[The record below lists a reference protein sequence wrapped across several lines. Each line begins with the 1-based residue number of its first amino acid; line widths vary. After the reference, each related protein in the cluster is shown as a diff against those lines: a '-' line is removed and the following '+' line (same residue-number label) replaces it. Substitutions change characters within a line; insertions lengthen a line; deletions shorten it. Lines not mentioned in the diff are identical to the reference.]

1 MPDPNSLFDDAP
13 CGYAVLDAD
22 GVVLSA
28 NQQLLRMLGRSR
40 SEVEGGHTFASF
52 ITMGGRIFYETHL
65 LPMLLMETAVH
76 EIALDLISRDGA
88 HISVLVSANL
98 APGSSERDARVR
110 VVIFE
115 AQHRRRY
122 ESDLLDATRSA
133 VQARAEATALA
144 QTLQATLI
152 PPTPPSVPGLDIAA
166 AYRPAGD
173 GSEVGG
179 DFYDVFQVGEDAW
192 VLVLGDVSGKGV
204 AAAAVTA
211 FVRHTVR
218 ALAMQVVDPAMLLQ
232 RLNAALLAHPTD
244 RYCTIALLRVCCTPE
259 GWRLSSAVGGHPLP
273 LIRASSGAMSEL
285 GSHGSP
291 VGLLNDVEFRTVE
304 HLVID
309 ETVTLYTDGVTEARR
324 EDDLFGDARLF
335 ELCSRLG
342 PEPGPIVDG
351 TVGMV
356 LDFQNNNAG
365 DDIALLAFCATKDRC
380 QDEPA
385 PRKGSAR

>member
-1 MPDPNSLFDDAP
+1 MPDPDSLFDDAP

-28 NQQLLRMLGRSR
+28 NQQLLGMLGLSR
-40 SEVEGGHTFASF
+40 SEVEGGRTFVSF

-65 LPMLLMETAVH
+65 LPMLLMGTAVH
-76 EIALDLISRDGA
+76 EIALDLISHDGA
-88 HISVLVSANL
+88 HIPVLVSANL

-122 ESDLLDATRSA
+122 ESDLLEATRSA

-211 FVRHTVR
+211 FVRYTVR

-244 RYCTIALLRVCCTPE
+244 RYCTIALMRLRCTGE
-259 GWRLSSAVGGHPLP
+259 GWHLSSAVGGHPLP
-273 LIRASSGAMSEL
+273 LLRASGGAMSEL

-291 VGLLNDVEFRTVE
+291 VGLLTDVEYRTAE
-304 HLVID
+304 HVISD

-324 EDDLFGDARLF
+324 EDDFFGDARLF

-342 PEPGPIVDG
+342 PDPGPIVDG
-351 TVGMV
+351 TVGTV
-356 LDFQNNNAG
+356 LDFQNNDAR
-365 DDIALLAFCATKDRC
+365 DDIALLAFCATGDR
-380 QDEPA
+380 
-385 PRKGSAR
+385 